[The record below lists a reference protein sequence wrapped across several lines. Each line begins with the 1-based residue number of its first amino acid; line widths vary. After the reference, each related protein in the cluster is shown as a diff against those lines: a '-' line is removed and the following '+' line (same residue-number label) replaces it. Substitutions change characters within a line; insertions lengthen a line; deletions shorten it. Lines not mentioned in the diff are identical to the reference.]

1 MIRQSKRQRHAAVLG
16 SLCIAAALAV
26 PGAAAGAAPG
36 AGDGFGSDRVV
47 GQRDGRAPL
56 VEPAS
61 GAIEGRYIVLLEAGA
76 EGTMAPQTVENA
88 VDRARAQ
95 GISVQRE
102 YGELGGYVADLDERQ
117 LEQVRNDPAVAL
129 VEQDAVVSLS
139 ADQGNATWGLDR
151 IDQRNLPLN
160 GTYSYG
166 ATGSGVTSYVIDTG
180 ILSGHQEFGGRA
192 SSGYTAIQD
201 GRGTE
206 DCNGHGTHVAGTVGG
221 STYGVAKATSLVA
234 VRVLGCDGSGTNSGV
249 IAGMDWVADHAS
261 GDSVANM
268 SLGGGAST
276 ATDQAVDRMVAGG
289 VTVVVAAGNENQ
301 NACNVS
307 PARAASAI
315 TVGSTTSTDARSS
328 FSNWGS
334 CVDIFAPGS
343 DITSAWYTGTTATNT
358 ISGTSMASPHVAG
371 AAALYLADN
380 PGSSPAQVAAGLTG
394 NATSGVV
401 GSPGTGSPNLL
412 LFTGTGGG
420 SDPDPDPD
428 PEPSDLVNGG
438 FEDGSTGWTTT
449 SGVIST
455 SGPAARSGSAK
466 AWLNGYGTS
475 STDSAA
481 QQVTV
486 PDGADLSFYLRV
498 ATAET
503 TGTTAY
509 DTLRVQVVTG
519 AGETTLATFSNLDA
533 SSSYVAHSVDL
544 SSYAGQSVTVR
555 FLGVEDQS
563 LGTSFFIDD
572 VALG

>member
-36 AGDGFGSDRVV
+36 SGDGVGSDRVV

-380 PGSSPAQVAAGLTG
+380 PGSSPAQVASGLTG

-412 LFTGTGGG
+412 LFTGAGGG

-466 AWLNGYGTS
+466 AWLNGYGSS

-486 PDGADLSFYLRV
+486 PAGADLSFYLRV